1 MTQPDRP
8 GARPGAVKERSRPVG
23 RPRAGH
29 APRVLAALT
38 VAAACAWSAAASAA
52 DWPQWQGPERNA
64 VSQERGLLQEWT
76 PEGPPLAWK
85 VDGLGGGDSTPS
97 IAEGRIFGMAH
108 RDDDEVVWALSE
120 TDGSPLWV
128 TRLGPA
134 SREGRSPSQEGPGAT
149 PTIDGE
155 LLYVMGLAGN
165 VACLQVQD
173 GTIVWQRRLQDE
185 LGARLPS
192 WSFRESPLVDG
203 DRVVVTPGAED
214 ATLVALDRLTG
225 KTIWK
230 SEVPGS
236 PKAAY
241 SSAIAIDFDG
251 QRQYVQLTEKAVVGV
266 AASDGEFLWRY
277 DAPANSHGINISTPL
292 HDRGRVF
299 AASAYGNGGGLVRL
313 ARNADGGV
321 DAEEV
326 YFTKDMKNHHGGMV
340 LFDGSLY
347 GANGG
352 NAGGFLVAL
361 DFATGETQ
369 WNQRR
374 DGRHAPKGSV
384 AFADGRLY
392 YRTEEGPMLLIEP
405 SPEAYLER
413 GRFEQ
418 PDRSDKPAWA
428 HPVIANGRLY
438 LRDQGVLLAYDI
450 AAK

>member
-1 MTQPDRP
+1 VVT
-8 GARPGAVKERSRPVG
+8 
-23 RPRAGH
+23 
-29 APRVLAALT
+29 T
-38 VAAACAWSAAASAA
+38 TCAWTASAVA
-52 DWPQWQGPERNA
+52 DDWPQWQGPDRNA
-64 VSQERGLLQEWT
+64 MSGERGLLQEWT

-97 IAEGRIFGMAH
+97 IADGRIFGMAN

-149 PTIDGE
+149 PTVDGE

-165 VACLQVQD
+165 VACLRVGD
-173 GTIVWQRRLQDE
+173 GTIVWQRSLRDDFD
-185 LGARLPS
+185 APLPP

-203 DRVVVTPGAED
+203 EKVVVTPGASG
-214 ATLVALDRLTG
+214 ATLVALDKLTG
-225 KTIWK
+225 ETLWK
-230 SEVPGS
+230 STVPGN
-236 PKAAY
+236 PEAAY

-251 QRQYVQLTEKAVVGV
+251 QRQYVQFTAKAVVAV
-266 AASDGEFLWRY
+266 AASDGAFLWRY

-299 AASAYGNGGGLVRL
+299 AASAYGTGGGLVKLVRD
-313 ARNADGGV
+313 ADGGV
-321 DAEEV
+321 KAQEV
-326 YFTKDMKNHHGGMV
+326 YFTKDMKNHHGGMI
-340 LFDGSLY
+340 LFDGTLY

-352 NAGGFLVAL
+352 NAGGYLVAL
-361 DFATGETQ
+361 DFATGETR

-405 SPEAYLER
+405 SAEQYLER

-438 LRDQGVLLAYDI
+438 LRDQDVVFAYDI
-450 AAK
+450 VAK